1 MSNYYLHEN
10 GEQLGPFTLE
20 DLRSKNL
27 RPDTHVWTEG
37 MSEWRKASEIEE
49 LKAIINSVPPPFQ
62 AKQPSP
68 KPTAPPQAEKK
79 KPASKFWSYVRLFI
93 GIGIIVA
100 IAWVYIDDQQKS
112 EARININSLVR
123 VGNNAYQYSE
133 LGGIYGLEL
142 VIYNNSSYLLD
153 KVTVKVNYIK
163 ANGEIWQ
170 TKFLDGYFIQPNS
183 KETLKAPDSNRGTK
197 IEYEIV
203 SIESKEIGLYN

>member
-20 DLRSKNL
+20 DLKSKRL
-27 RPDTHVWTEG
+27 LPDTHVWTEG
-37 MSEWRKASEIEE
+37 MQEWGKASEIEE
-49 LKAIINSVPPPFQ
+49 LKALVNSVPPPFQ
-62 AKQPSP
+62 AKQTIP
-68 KPTAPPQAEKK
+68 KPAIPQVEKK
-79 KPASKFWSYVRLFI
+79 KPALKFWSYVRLFI
-93 GIGIIVA
+93 GIGIIAA
-100 IAWVYIDDQQKS
+100 IAWIYIDDQQKS
-112 EARININSLVR
+112 DARVNINSLVR
-123 VGNNAYQYSE
+123 VGNNAYKYSE

-142 VIYNNSSYLLD
+142 VVYNNSSYLLD
-153 KVTVKVNYIK
+153 KVTVKLSYIK

-170 TKFLDGYFIQPNS
+170 TKYLDGYFIQPNS

>member
-20 DLRSKNL
+20 DLQSKNL

-49 LKAIINSVPPPFQ
+49 LTTLIKSVPPPFQ
-62 AKQPSP
+62 ANQTSHK
-68 KPTAPPQAEKK
+68 APIPQVEKK
-79 KPASKFWSYVRLFI
+79 KPDSRFWSYVRLLI
-93 GIGIIVA
+93 GIGIIAA
-100 IAWVYIDDQQKS
+100 IAWIYIDDQQKS
-112 EARININSLVR
+112 DARVNINSLVR
-123 VGNNAYQYSE
+123 VGNNAYKYSE

-142 VIYNNSSYLLD
+142 VVYNNSSYLLD
-153 KVTVKVNYIK
+153 KITVKLNYIK

-170 TKFLDGYFIQPNS
+170 TKYLDGYFIQPNS

-197 IEYEIV
+197 VEYEIV